1 MTGDGRAL
9 ASRAPGAQP
18 ALRAPGA
25 RRWHL
30 DPVLV
35 VASGLALGAAAC
47 VARVATF
54 GAAALCLA
62 LWTLGQP
69 RLRWRHVGYGVLALA
84 VGWGRG
90 QAGLAAFHAQ
100 QLRARTLA
108 PVPTRC
114 AVSGR
119 VLRSPV
125 QHAGLVH
132 FDAQLDRL
140 DCDGRREQGLVV
152 RVYGAVSPPGVSPP
166 GVFALGVPELA
177 RGDEFTAIANL
188 TLVTAFRNFLLPDPI
203 PAAARQGA
211 VLRGSLLEFER
222 TRRGH
227 GVTAGIDRWRAQ
239 VRARILATFAAP
251 VSGMAR
257 ALVLGET
264 DLDAA
269 DDEAFRKSGLSHLL
283 AVSGTH
289 LVFAVLGVLR
299 ALEAL
304 LVRWRWLATRSD
316 VRRWAALAG
325 LGLAPLYADFSG
337 GSGSAWRAA
346 FMLLGVLGV
355 RALGRHP
362 LPSRVVAA
370 SLAGGWLADGLV
382 IFDPSF
388 LLSLAATLGLLL
400 FAGSSFVVPS
410 RSVALLSEP
419 QPAVSERA
427 LRRVAAA
434 ACASVAATLPCLP
447 ILLWLSPGVSLA
459 SVAANLLAGPLGE
472 LVALPLCLT
481 HALLAPLPAL
491 EQGVALVASGA
502 LALMLAVAQ
511 RSASIDW
518 LYIELPPPGVWHL
531 GALALGAGGLL
542 ALGAHAWPGQRGS
555 GTAAGSWPAAPGV
568 APVWLAPLWVAA
580 TLFTL
585 VAVELW
591 TARRHSVAYVREQGR
606 MVVTALDV
614 GQGDATLIDLPDGRL
629 VLIDGGGL
637 PGSSLDLGTRVLL
650 PVLRARRRSELDLV
664 VLSHPHPDHFGGL
677 FAVAR
682 ELRIGEFWY
691 AGSGGDAAGAASPVE
706 PLVAELRARGSV
718 VRTAAELCRRANGS
732 GSGSGDLAIDVVWP
746 CPSPSPGQ
754 SANDNSLVLRI
765 RWREQTAL
773 FVGDA
778 ERWAEQRLIQREGS
792 RLAADFLKLGHH
804 GSRSSSTRGFIALVR
819 PGVASI
825 SAGAGNRFGHPH
837 EETLATLA
845 ALGVMVLRLDQNGS
859 AQWETDGHTAGV
871 RRWDRARDRPW
882 WDS

>member
-1 MTGDGRAL
+1 MTGDGKAL
-9 ASRAPGAQP
+9 AARAPGARSASP
-18 ALRAPGA
+18 APEA

-47 VARVATF
+47 VGRVATF
-54 GAAALCLA
+54 GAAASCLA
-62 LWTLGQP
+62 LWRLGRP
-69 RLRWRHVGYGVLALA
+69 RLPWRHVGYGVLALA

-90 QAGLAAFHAQ
+90 QAALGVFHEQ
-100 QLRARTLA
+100 QARARTLA

-132 FDAQLDRL
+132 FEAQLDRL
-140 DCDGRREQGLVV
+140 DCEGRQEQELVV
-152 RVYGAVSPPGVSPP
+152 RLYGGVS
-166 GVFALGVPELA
+166 ALGVSELA
-177 RGDEFTAIANL
+177 RGDAFTAIANL
-188 TLVTAFRNFLLPDPI
+188 ALVTSFRNFLLPDPL

-211 VLRGSLLEFER
+211 VLRGSLLELER
-222 TRRGH
+222 TRPGRGI
-227 GVTAGIDRWRAQ
+227 TAGIDRWRAQ

-304 LVRWRWLATRSD
+304 LVRWRWLAARSD
-316 VRRWAALAG
+316 VRRWAGLAG

-362 LPSRVVAA
+362 LPSRVVAV
-370 SLAGGWLADGLV
+370 SLAGGWLADALV

-400 FAGSSFVVPS
+400 FAGSSFVVPP
-410 RSVALLSEP
+410 RPVALLSEP
-419 QPAVSERA
+419 QPALSRRA
-427 LRRVAAA
+427 WRRVAAA

-481 HALLAPLPAL
+481 HALLTPWPAL
-491 EQGVALVASGA
+491 ERGVALVASGA
-502 LALMLAVAQ
+502 LALILEVAR

-518 LYIELPPPGVWHL
+518 LYVELPPPGVWHL
-531 GALALGAGGLL
+531 AALALGAGGLL
-542 ALGAHAWPGQRGS
+542 ALGAHAWPGPLRGRRCGS
-555 GTAAGSWPAAPGV
+555 GTAARAGPAASAF
-568 APVWLAPLWVAA
+568 APAWLGPLWVAA

-585 VAVELW
+585 LAVERW
-591 TARRHSVAYVREQGR
+591 TARRHSAAYVREQGR
-606 MVVTALDV
+606 LVVTALDV

-637 PGSSLDLGTRVLL
+637 PGSSLDVGTRVLL
-650 PVLRARRRSELDLV
+650 PVLRARRRAELDVV

-691 AGSGGDAAGAASPVE
+691 GGSAGDGAGAADAASAVE
-706 PLVAELRARGSV
+706 PWVAELRARGSV

-732 GSGSGDLAIDVVWP
+732 GAGSGDLAIDVLWP
-746 CPSPSPGQ
+746 CPGLSPGH

-778 ERWAEQRLIQREGS
+778 ERWAEQQLIEREGS
-792 RLAADFLKLGHH
+792 RLGAHFLKLGHH
-804 GSRSSSTRGFIALVR
+804 GSRSSSTRGFMALVH
-819 PGVASI
+819 PEVASI

-837 EETLATLA
+837 AETLATLA
-845 ALGVMVLRLDQNGS
+845 ALGVLVLRLDQTGS
-859 AQWETDGHTAGV
+859 AQWETDGQRAGV
-871 RRWDRARDRPW
+871 RRWGRARDRPW

>member
-1 MTGDGRAL
+1 MTGDGRPL
-9 ASRAPGAQP
+9 ASHAPRARP
-18 ALRAPGA
+18 
-25 RRWHL
+25 WHI

-35 VASGLALGAAAC
+35 VASSLALGAAAC
-47 VARVATF
+47 VAKVATF
-54 GAAALCLA
+54 GVATLCLA
-62 LWTLGQP
+62 LWTLGKP
-69 RLRWRHVGYGVLALA
+69 RLRWRHVLYAALALG

-90 QAGLAAFHAQ
+90 QAALAGFQAQ
-100 QLRARTLA
+100 QLRARALA

-114 AVSGR
+114 AVAGR

-125 QHAGLVH
+125 QRDGLLH
-132 FDAQLDRL
+132 FDAQLDQL
-140 DCDGRREQGLVV
+140 DCDGRLDQKLVV
-152 RVYGAVSPPGVSPP
+152 RLYGAVSE
-166 GVFALGVPELA
+166 LGASELA

-188 TLVTAFRNFLLPDPI
+188 AIVTSFRNFLLPDPL

-222 TRRGH
+222 ARRAR
-227 GVTAGIDRWRAQ
+227 GVMASIDRWRAQ
-239 VRARILATFAAP
+239 VRARIVATFAAP
-251 VSGMAR
+251 VRGMAR

-299 ALEAL
+299 AFEAL

-316 VRRWAALAG
+316 VRRCAALAG

-346 FMLLGVLGV
+346 FMLLAVLGV

-400 FAGSSFVVPS
+400 FAGSSLALPS

-419 QPAVSERA
+419 QPAASRRA
-427 LRRVAAA
+427 AQRVAAA
-434 ACASVAATLPCLP
+434 AFASVAATLPCLP

-459 SVAANLLAGPLGE
+459 SIAANLLAGPLGE

-481 HALLAPLPAL
+481 HTLLAPLPAL
-491 EQGVALVASGA
+491 ERGVALVASGA
-502 LALMLAVAQ
+502 LALICEVAHLT
-511 RSASIDW
+511 ASIDW
-518 LYIELPPPGVWHL
+518 LFVALPPPGAWHI
-531 GALALGAGGLL
+531 GVLALGAGGLL
-542 ALGAHAWPGQRGS
+542 ALGANAWPGGRVHCA
-555 GTAAGSWPAAPGV
+555 AAGTWSAPLRVAAP
-568 APVWLAPLWVAA
+568 WVAA
-580 TLFTL
+580 LWVLATLLTL
-585 VAVELW
+585 VAVELL
-591 TARRHSVAYVREQGR
+591 TARQHAAAYVREQGR
-606 MVVTALDV
+606 LVVTALDV

-637 PGSSLDLGTRVLL
+637 PGSSLDLGARVLL
-650 PVLRARRRSELDLV
+650 PVLRARRRSRLDLL

-677 FAVAR
+677 LTLAR
-682 ELRIGEFWY
+682 ELPIAEFWY
-691 AGSGGDAAGAASPVE
+691 GGSHEDGPTLGNDASAVE
-706 PLVAELRARGSV
+706 ALLAELRAGGSV
-718 VRTAAELCRRANGS
+718 VRTAAELCARARA
-732 GSGSGDLAIDVVWP
+732 SGDLAIDVFWP
-746 CPSPSPGQ
+746 CPDLSPGQ
-754 SANDNSLVLRI
+754 STNDNSLVLRI
-765 RWREQTAL
+765 RWRERAAL

-778 ERWAEQRLIQREGS
+778 ERWAEQRLMEREGG
-792 RLAADFLKLGHH
+792 RLRAQFLKVGHH
-804 GSRSSSTRGFIALVR
+804 GSRSSSTRGFIALVQ
-819 PGVASI
+819 PEVASI

-837 EETLATLA
+837 EETLATLN
-845 ALGVMVLRLDQNGS
+845 ALGVMTVRLDTSGS
-859 AQWETDGHTAGV
+859 VQWVTDGHTAGV
-871 RRWDRARDRPW
+871 RRFDLAQDQPW